1 MTSVPL
7 HPAIVHIPLGLAF
20 ILPAVAIGFAWAL
33 WTGRIRP
40 RAWLVIVALQ
50 ALVFGAGLLAA
61 NTGEREEERVESVVP
76 HAAMERHEE
85 YAEQFLWAAGISL
98 ALAGSVLVLRR
109 PGALRLLTAA
119 SVAGTIA
126 VAAAGVR
133 VGHAGGQLVYV
144 HNAGSAYSSGVEA
157 ARAPSAVPA
166 APSADADH
174 DDR

>member
-20 ILPAVAIGFAWAL
+20 ILPALAIGFAWAL
-33 WTGRIRP
+33 WTGRSRP

-50 ALVFGAGLLAA
+50 ALVFGAGLVAA

-76 HAAMERHEE
+76 DAAMERHEE
-85 YAEQFLWAAGISL
+85 YAEQFLWAAGMTL
-98 ALAGSVLVLRR
+98 ALAGSVLILRR
-109 PGALRLLTAA
+109 PGAVRLLTAA
-119 SVAGTIA
+119 SVAGTVA
-126 VAAAGVR
+126 VAAAGIR

-144 HNAGSAYSSGVEA
+144 HNAGSAYGSGVEA
-157 ARAPSAVPA
+157 ARAPSAVP
-166 APSADADH
+166 SADRVH